1 MSSDVA
7 GLHPQVLAI
16 RERIRR
22 DKVPHLT
29 TLTIQQARAADLA
42 AVVAGAGN
50 GEPVADVTETT
61 IPGPAAGLRL
71 RVYRPAGTG
80 PWPVLVYFFGGGWSL
95 GTLDTCDAI
104 CRMLTNAAR
113 CVTVSV
119 GYRLAP
125 EHKFPAAVEDCYAGT
140 AWAAAHAAELG
151 GDPARLAV
159 GGDSSGGNLAAA
171 VALMARERG
180 GPAIT
185 HQLLVYPNTDYLAD
199 TPSMRDISDTYFFNP
214 ASVRWYWGLY
224 LATPEDGANPLA
236 SPLRADDLTGLPA
249 ATVITAEYDP
259 LRDEGELYAKKLAAA
274 GVPAEVI
281 RYDGM
286 IHGFFTMV
294 GTLDTARTAVLDAA
308 ERLRRALAV
317 ALPRRPCRRHPW
329 PAGIA
334 GHRFR
339 LRVGQQRRV
348 EARRLPEGTAATC
361 PDRQRYRRP
370 PVAAPRPI
378 AANSGP
384 RPPYRVR
391 PGMAGGAR
399 GVRSRYR

>member
-1 MSSDVA
+1 
-7 GLHPQVLAI
+7 
-16 RERIRR
+16 
-22 DKVPHLT
+22 
-29 TLTIQQARAADLA
+29 
-42 AVVAGAGN
+42 
-50 GEPVADVTETT
+50 
-61 IPGPAAGLRL
+61 
-71 RVYRPAGTG
+71 
-80 PWPVLVYFFGGGWSL
+80 
-95 GTLDTCDAI
+95 
-104 CRMLTNAAR
+104 
-113 CVTVSV
+113 VTVSV

-274 GVPAEVI
+274 GVAAEIV

-317 ALPRRPCRRHPW
+317 ALPRRPVAVIPDTGRWYLPARAARSSPSRSPRALPAPSTW
-329 PAGIA
+329 PS
-334 GHRFR
+334 
-339 LRVGQQRRV
+339 
-348 EARRLPEGTAATC
+348 PC
-361 PDRQRYRRP
+361 PDR
-370 PVAAPRPI
+370 
-378 AANSGP
+378 
-384 RPPYRVR
+384 
-391 PGMAGGAR
+391 
-399 GVRSRYR
+399 